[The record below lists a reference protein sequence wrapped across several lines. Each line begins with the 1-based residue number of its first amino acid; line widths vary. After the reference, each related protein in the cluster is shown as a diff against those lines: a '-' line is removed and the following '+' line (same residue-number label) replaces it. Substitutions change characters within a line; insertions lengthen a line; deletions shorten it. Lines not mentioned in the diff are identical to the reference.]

1 MTIILEDT
9 IERYVVRE
17 TTDGLDVYED
27 DNLVCEL
34 EGYTLRNFYDEWENI
49 DEDELY
55 QAIQEEIELDE
66 TMAKLKEQW

>member
-1 MTIILEDT
+1 MTIMLEDT

-17 TTDGLDVYED
+17 TTDGLDVYEGD
-27 DNLVCEL
+27 KLVCEL